1 MANLR
6 DLGLS
11 EYDSRTYRALLDRG
25 PATAKELSASSEV
38 PMGRIYDVLNGLES
52 NGLVRSQAASRPKK
66 YVAVEPDTALD
77 RLVEARKRE
86 LDQQAERYES
96 VATELVDDLDATESV
111 EEQFWTAAVGPEET
125 VDLLLERLSAADE
138 QIRHVAGMPSAQID
152 IGAVGQR
159 VLDAFESAL
168 DRGVSVSVLI
178 DPTLIETVP
187 DDLRRAYATRLG
199 PDENYAIRASSTI
212 DGTFTLVD
220 SEEVCIEVPN
230 PLDASEAF
238 AMIDFKDAAFAADV
252 RTVFDEQW
260 TESSPLDFEQ
270 RQSL

>member
-1 MANLR
+1 MASLR

-11 EYDSRTYRALLDRG
+11 EYESRTYRALLDRG
-25 PATAKELSASSEV
+25 AATAKELSSSSEV

-52 NGLVRSQAASRPKK
+52 NGLVRSQTAGRPKK
-66 YVAVEPDTALD
+66 YVAVEPDAALD

-86 LDQQAERYES
+86 LDRQAERYES
-96 VATELVDDLDATESV
+96 VAAELVDDLDAADPV
-111 EEQFWTAAVGPEET
+111 EGQFWTAAVGPEET

-138 QIRHVAGMPSAQID
+138 EIRHVTGLPSPQVD
-152 IGAVGQR
+152 IGTVGQK

-168 DRGVSVSVLI
+168 ERGVSVSLLI
-178 DPTLIETVP
+178 HPELVETVP
-187 DDLRRAYATRLG
+187 DDLRAAYAARLG
-199 PDENYAIRASSTI
+199 EYDNYASRASAAI

-260 TESSPLDFEQ
+260 VASEPLEF
-270 RQSL
+270 RGTA